1 MRICLIFAMRAEAQP
16 VIEYFGLKEQ
26 ESFFNPLPCKLY
38 AASPPAP
45 LSKRGAGGE
54 SLSPKLAALL
64 DHWQGGGEVKEDERL
79 NNAKQDS
86 KMTRQVIDAHKQ
98 NFRQE
103 IDVRGLRGDE
113 ALLEVQH
120 FIDDAILIGSHNVRI
135 LHGKGNGILR
145 ELIRNYLNAL
155 PNVIGCR
162 DEHIQ
167 FGGSGI
173 TVVDLG

>member
-1 MRICLIFAMRAEAQP
+1 MRETATGNSAIAKAMSSAR
-16 VIEYFGLKEQ
+16 
-26 ESFFNPLPCKLY
+26 
-38 AASPPAP
+38 
-45 LSKRGAGGE
+45 
-54 SLSPKLAALL
+54 
-64 DHWQGGGEVKEDERL
+64 
-79 NNAKQDS
+79 QDS
-86 KMTRQVIDAHKQ
+86 KMTRQVIDSHKAG
-98 NFRQE
+98 FTTE

-135 LHGKGNGILR
+135 LHGKGSGILR

-167 FGGSGI
+167 LGGSGI
-173 TVVDLG
+173 TVVDLD